1 MPKKNTQKEQMPKV
15 YRNVTI
21 FVPDFKFLP
30 PEAAKHE
37 PWKLPVPVFMLGDQA
52 FTITCKEYTYFM
64 TDDST
69 ALAEELAKYKLLVPP
84 AKKYSPNPSLNH
96 AVRLKMLELGA
107 KWSLID
113 HDDTVIINY
122 YTEKEG
128 AFIAIADK
136 DKIR

>member
-1 MPKKNTQKEQMPKV
+1 
-15 YRNVTI
+15 
-21 FVPDFKFLP
+21 
-30 PEAAKHE
+30 
-37 PWKLPVPVFMLGDQA
+37 
-52 FTITCKEYTYFM
+52 
-64 TDDST
+64 
-69 ALAEELAKYKLLVPP
+69 
-84 AKKYSPNPSLNH
+84 
-96 AVRLKMLELGA
+96 MLELGT

>member
-1 MPKKNTQKEQMPKV
+1 MP
-15 YRNVTI
+15 
-21 FVPDFKFLP
+21 
-30 PEAAKHE
+30 
-37 PWKLPVPVFMLGDQA
+37 
-52 FTITCKEYTYFM
+52 
-64 TDDST
+64 
-69 ALAEELAKYKLLVPP
+69 VPP

-96 AVRLKMLELGA
+96 VVRFKMLELGT